1 MINYDLNYGH
11 KGSSHECF
19 YCRSQGQIVGTRQP
33 RGSGEEIVLTRHGKV
48 AARIVAPAVAEPLPR
63 IGALKGKIWIADDF
77 DELGP
82 EWDEYV
88 K

>member
-1 MINYDLNYGH
+1 MNISIAEAKAKL
-11 KGSSHECF
+11 SEL
-19 YCRSQGQIVGTRQP
+19 VGRAEA
-33 RGSGEEIVLTRHGKV
+33 GEEIVLTRHGKV
-48 AARIVAPAVAEPLPR
+48 AARLVPPLKEDLLPR

>member
-1 MINYDLNYGH
+1 MNISIAEAKAKFSEL
-11 KGSSHECF
+11 
-19 YCRSQGQIVGTRQP
+19 ITRAQ
-33 RGSGEEIVLTRHGKV
+33 SGEEIVLTRHGK
-48 AARIVAPAVAEPLPR
+48 AVATISPLPNPDKKPGSL
-63 IGALKGKIWIADDF
+63 IGAMKGRVEISENF

>member
-1 MINYDLNYGH
+1 MNISIAEAKAKL
-11 KGSSHECF
+11 SELVSRAEA
-19 YCRSQGQIVGTRQP
+19 
-33 RGSGEEIVLTRHGKV
+33 GEEIVLTRHGKV
-48 AARIVAPAVAEPLPR
+48 AARIVPPVADPLPR

>member
-1 MINYDLNYGH
+1 MNVSIAEAKAKL
-11 KGSSHECF
+11 SELVSRAEA
-19 YCRSQGQIVGTRQP
+19 
-33 RGSGEEIVLTRHGKV
+33 GEEIVLTRHGKV
-48 AARIVAPAVAEPLPR
+48 AGRIVAPAVAEPLPR

>member
-1 MINYDLNYGH
+1 MNVSIAEAKAKL
-11 KGSSHECF
+11 SELVSRAEA
-19 YCRSQGQIVGTRQP
+19 
-33 RGSGEEIVLTRHGKV
+33 GEEIVLTRHGKV

>member
-1 MINYDLNYGH
+1 MKVSIAEAKAKL
-11 KGSSHECF
+11 SELVSRAEA
-19 YCRSQGQIVGTRQP
+19 
-33 RGSGEEIVLTRHGKV
+33 GEEIVLTRHGKV
-48 AARIVAPAVAEPLPR
+48 AARIVPPVMADPLPR

-77 DELGP
+77 DALGP

>member
-1 MINYDLNYGH
+1 MNIPIAEAKAKL
-11 KGSSHECF
+11 SELVS
-19 YCRSQGQIVGTRQP
+19 RAQA
-33 RGSGEEIVLTRHGKV
+33 GEEIVLTRHGKV
-48 AARIVAPAVAEPLPR
+48 VARLVPPASPDLLPR

>member
-1 MINYDLNYGH
+1 MNVSIAEAKAKL
-11 KGSSHECF
+11 SELVSRAEA
-19 YCRSQGQIVGTRQP
+19 
-33 RGSGEEIVLTRHGKV
+33 GEEIVLTRHGKV
-48 AARIVAPAVAEPLPR
+48 AARIVPPAVAESLPR

>member
-1 MINYDLNYGH
+1 MNISIAEAKAKL
-11 KGSSHECF
+11 SELVS
-19 YCRSQGQIVGTRQP
+19 RAQA
-33 RGSGEEIVLTRHGKV
+33 GEEIVLTRHGKV
-48 AARIVAPAVAEPLPR
+48 AARLVPPASADLLPR